1 VFYDPNFKFPQ
12 ALKLALG
19 MDHALPWNLFATVD
33 FIYTKAINQYYLQD
47 INLRGIQGASG
58 GEAGRPLYGTINA
71 TTGGATVARV
81 TTSRANDVIENRN
94 VSKDQSTS
102 LAFQLQKRFSDG
114 LEFSAS
120 YTYSHSLD
128 VMSMTSD
135 ITSSNYNFAAL
146 DGTIEN
152 RNLRTSAFDR
162 PHKVSLSGTVNV
174 PFGGRFSLIYNGL
187 SGTAYT
193 YVVSGDANADG
204 VFGNDPVYVPRGPR
218 DITLQNPASY
228 DTLNARINSEPCLRQ
243 NRGRILPRNACRNPW
258 QDYLNARL
266 SWAIPTV
273 SGHTLEITAD
283 MLNVLNFINSGWGL
297 IRQTG
302 TGFEEQNLTRQVGYD
317 AANGRGIYALGLVP
331 QNQVTVNSIGSRWV
345 FQLGTRY
352 TF

>member
-1 VFYDPNFKFPQ
+1 V
-12 ALKLALG
+12 
-19 MDHALPWNLFATVD
+19 
-33 FIYTKAINQYYLQD
+33 
-47 INLRGIQGASG
+47 
-58 GEAGRPLYGTINA
+58 
-71 TTGGATVARV
+71 
-81 TTSRANDVIENRN
+81 SR
-94 VSKDQSTS
+94 DQSTS

-114 LEFSAS
+114 LEFSAA

-135 ITSSNYNFAAL
+135 ITSSNFQFGAL
-146 DGTIEN
+146 DGTIAN

-204 VFGNDPVYVPRGPR
+204 VFGNDPVYVPRGPS
-218 DITLQNPASY
+218 DIRLQNPASY
-228 DTLNARINSEPCLRQ
+228 DTLNARINSEPCLRE

-345 FQLGTRY
+345 FQVGTRY